1 MVCVS
6 VGIST
11 LPRKEEPP
19 AIRSFG
25 RRSREI
31 IRRGYVFI

>member
-6 VGIST
+6 VGTST

-25 RRSREI
+25 RRNRDI
-31 IRRGYVFI
+31 IKEMNV